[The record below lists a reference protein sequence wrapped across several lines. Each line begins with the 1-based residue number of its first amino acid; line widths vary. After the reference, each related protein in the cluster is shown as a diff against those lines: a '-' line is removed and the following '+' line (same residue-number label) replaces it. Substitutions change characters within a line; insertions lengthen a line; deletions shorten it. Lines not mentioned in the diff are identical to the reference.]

1 MILNNVFE
9 ISRILQELAQAGYP
23 VEPEA
28 AAALSPYWTHHVN
41 RFGGYSLNL
50 DRCPPTIDF
59 EAPILLGTMCLN
71 LTLSKDTVSLLK
83 PISQTL
89 RRSAI
94 LCKVLYLK
102 KDFV

>member
-9 ISRILQELAQAGYP
+9 ISRILQGLAQASYP

-41 RFGGYSLNL
+41 RFGGYSLKL

-59 EAPILLGTMCLN
+59 EAPILPSTMCLN
-71 LTLSKDTVSLLK
+71 LTLSKGTVSLLK
-83 PISQTL
+83 PTTQML
-89 RRSAI
+89 GRSA
-94 LCKVLYLK
+94 LLRKV
-102 KDFV
+102 F